1 MRTRTPT
8 ILQMQPVD
16 GGVVAVAILLA
27 HHGRR
32 EPMHVLRKAAGLTSA
47 GVDVEG
53 LVACAESFGLEGEIG
68 TAAANELG
76 TTPGPAIIGWGR
88 KDVVVLE
95 GRDGRGWW
103 INDPA
108 KGARVVA
115 DDDFQ
120 RSFNGTVIR
129 FRPGPDFR
137 RGGSGPSLL
146 RSLRRALRGCGGAV
160 LAAIVAS
167 ITLVPVQ
174 LAGAGL
180 ITFLVDVVLV
190 DRRTDRI
197 PPFLLAA
204 SIIYAVRSMLMFI
217 QSQANNRIG
226 IAASVQLQSRL
237 VRHAVHLPEPERSLR
252 TPADIQQRLTTAR
265 IMATNSLKTLTL
277 LPSNLVTIIVFGAAV
292 VLISRWVALAMAVS
306 IPVGFLLTKIVASR
320 VYALRMQN
328 EVALG
333 QQRTTIYTALGIR
346 DWLLEAGGLRPLLD
360 LWLGHLSHASNLSQ
374 RSGGIQLHATV
385 GRGLVNQLVTQ
396 VGTLVLGG
404 LGVIGGSITLGEL
417 AALQFLTGTLQVSV
431 TAVLNVAQSLPL
443 LRTSLARV
451 DDILDVPIEDRPE
464 AAPQSAAVSG
474 EAIVLRGI
482 PAGEDRVLAGELASG
497 GLGVVRGL
505 DELEADR
512 LAGEIAA
519 DQRRRGRSVRVLSG
533 KVHLHPGGLGEN
545 VAGFDPRV
553 SASDVTN
560 ALLSAGLGP
569 LVKRQAAGVT
579 TSVREDRPIGDPDED
594 ARLEIAT
601 VLVDPPTLVVARRG
615 LGVLPTDEANALLD
629 RIRGTGAAVLVLDPR
644 VEVENR
650 ASEIHLRPRG
660 EVPS

>member
-1 MRTRTPT
+1 M
-8 ILQMQPVD
+8 
-16 GGVVAVAILLA
+16 
-27 HHGRR
+27 
-32 EPMHVLRKAAGLTSA
+32 
-47 GVDVEG
+47 
-53 LVACAESFGLEGEIG
+53 
-68 TAAANELG
+68 
-76 TTPGPAIIGWGR
+76 
-88 KDVVVLE
+88 VVLE

-108 KGARVVA
+108 KGPRVVT
-115 DDDFQ
+115 DEVFQ

-129 FRPGPDFR
+129 FHRRPDFR

-146 RSLRRALRGCGGAV
+146 RSLRRVLRGCGGAV
-160 LAAIVAS
+160 LAAIIAS

-180 ITFLVDVVLV
+180 ITFLVDVVLI

-204 SIIYAVRSMLMFI
+204 FIIYAVRSMLMFI

-265 IMATNSLKTLTL
+265 MMATNSLKTLTL
-277 LPSNLVTIIVFGAAV
+277 LPSNLVTIIAFGVAV

-306 IPVGFLLTKIVASR
+306 IPVGFLLTKFVASR
-320 VYALRMQN
+320 VYALKVQN

-333 QQRTTIYTALGIR
+333 QQRTTLYTALGIR

-360 LWLGHLSHASNLSQ
+360 LWLGHLSHSRNLSQ

-404 LGVIGGSITLGEL
+404 LGVIDGSITLGEL
-417 AALQFLTGTLQVSV
+417 AALQFLTGTLQGSV
-431 TAVLNVAQSLPL
+431 TAVLGVAQSLPV
-443 LRTSLARV
+443 LRTSLARI
-451 DDILDVPIEDRPE
+451 DDILDVPTEDPPD
-464 AAPQSAAVSG
+464 AAAHPASVTD
-474 EAIVLRGI
+474 EPIDLRGI
-482 PAGEDRVLAGELASG
+482 PAGEGRVLTGELASG
-497 GLGVVRGL
+497 GLGIVRGL

-519 DQRRRGRSVRVLSG
+519 DQRRRGR
-533 KVHLHPGGLGEN
+533 
-545 VAGFDPRV
+545 
-553 SASDVTN
+553 
-560 ALLSAGLGP
+560 
-569 LVKRQAAGVT
+569 
-579 TSVREDRPIGDPDED
+579 
-594 ARLEIAT
+594 
-601 VLVDPPTLVVARRG
+601 
-615 LGVLPTDEANALLD
+615 
-629 RIRGTGAAVLVLDPR
+629 
-644 VEVENR
+644 
-650 ASEIHLRPRG
+650 
-660 EVPS
+660 